1 VRDAEHAS
9 RVREVLGQWGP
20 PVPPEAGE
28 ATPVDFGRQCE
39 AMLAVAC
46 ADALA
51 ELEPDATMPT
61 RAFSGRLGRS
71 ITTEYARAAAAPDS
85 PPPAPY
91 PVQRGLTAP
100 MRDAAAR
107 AGDAQRMQ
115 TLSRAGRGAGPPEP
129 AGDIVLSLWQDAQA
143 LLP

>member
-1 VRDAEHAS
+1 VREAEHAS
-9 RVREVLGQWGP
+9 RVREFLGQWGP
-20 PVPPEAGE
+20 PVPPEAGD

-39 AMLAVAC
+39 AMLAAAW

-51 ELEPDATMPT
+51 ELEPDARMPT

-71 ITTEYARAAAAPDS
+71 IATEYARAAAASDS

-107 AGDAQRMQ
+107 AGNVQRMQ
-115 TLSRAGRGAGPPEP
+115 
-129 AGDIVLSLWQDAQA
+129 I
-143 LLP
+143 